1 MPMFLL
7 EYTKTEIT
15 REQIWIGADTAEEA
29 LKAVEEYE
37 FDNSE
42 AYETDSIRWEVSD
55 VEIVESEDC

>member
-1 MPMFLL
+1 MPKILI

-15 REQIWIGADTAEEA
+15 REQIWVEADSPSEA

-55 VEIVESEDC
+55 VEIIEVED